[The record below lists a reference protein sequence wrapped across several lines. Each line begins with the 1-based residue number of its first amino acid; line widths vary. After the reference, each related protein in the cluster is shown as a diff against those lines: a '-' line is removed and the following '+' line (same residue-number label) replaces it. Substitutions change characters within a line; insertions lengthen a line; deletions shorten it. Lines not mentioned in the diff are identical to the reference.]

1 MKCMAKSYVDDTK
14 LVISFDLKEKTP
26 TIAHIKEDLFNV
38 SKWCCQNFLLLNPDK
53 IKLLV
58 FGSRQKIA
66 ELGDFKFSSLGKEL
80 LPVPIGKDL
89 GVILDNNLNYDDHIT
104 NEDRFIM
111 FFSTSSNKS
120 C

>member
-1 MKCMAKSYVDDTK
+1 MKCIAKSYVDDTK

-66 ELGDFKFSSLGKEL
+66 ELAP
-80 LPVPIGKDL
+80 LPNPTL
-89 GVILDNNLNYDDHIT
+89 
-104 NEDRFIM
+104 F
-111 FFSTSSNKS
+111 
-120 C
+120 